1 MQQYEFLFAN
11 GAPEVLTL
19 GHNGGIH
26 FPRVLYSLSK
36 ELGDIRNLLN
46 RERMKQNPGFD
57 RGERGEYASVIGI
70 LGELLARYYLTRAGV
85 PFIAAPLI
93 SSGPKPEADIRFQG
107 WDIDVKSIRQDA
119 PDLLVN
125 LDGHRKDKAISHYWF
140 FHLLDDCVAEHM
152 VFPYQ
157 EVSNWQVKFCK
168 YSDAY
173 YLPLS

>member
-1 MQQYEFLFAN
+1 M
-11 GAPEVLTL
+11 L

-46 RERMKQNPGFD
+46 YDKMHRRAESHLPMGGD
-57 RGERGEYASVIGI
+57 RGDYAGVIGI
-70 LGELLARYYLTRAGV
+70 LGELLARYYLTRAAV

-125 LDGHRKDKAISHYWF
+125 LDGHRKEKGISHYWF
-140 FHLLDDCVAEHM
+140 FHLLDDCLAEHM
-152 VFPYQ
+152 VYSYE